1 MCARLLIVSLRRFTV
16 RQQVNLTTPLYAR
29 RHKTVSQIPNF
40 WPLVL
45 EQAPPDIDQYIQP
58 SDSALLLS
66 SLTSLSVRH
75 FQLEET
81 PAGDPRSVSIRWE
94 FAENEYF
101 EDEVLEK
108 KFWYRRAKDGWCGLV
123 SEPVCIKWKKG
134 KDLTGGLLDLVCKAW
149 EADLPR
155 QQEHGSKSSS
165 SSSSSSSGSPSAGA
179 EGGDAKEAMTTEQK
193 ALKKKINQTGMG
205 GLSFF
210 AWFGFIG
217 RRVSA
222 KESEEATRREAERR
236 EGRRQGQKI
245 ESPVENEPEEGEGP
259 GMSLE
264 IFQDGDDLAV
274 AITEDLWPG
283 AIKYFSESC
292 AISTPFFPFPSRRRL
307 HSLHSLPQSIV
318 IIAMS
323 QARHL
328 ANTQQS
334 RHRNKTPSPTQ
345 TLNPTRKAPTK
356 KSQKTPA
363 PAADHRRSED
373 HNRPEKERGKLCI
386 GGRQSAL
393 AIIHCPHYNGR
404 IWHCLGRL
412 SSRYGVSNDAY

>member
-1 MCARLLIVSLRRFTV
+1 LTFCTV
-16 RQQVNLTTPLYAR
+16 RQQVNLTAPLYAR

-94 FAENEYF
+94 FADNEYF

-108 KFWYRRAKDGWCGLV
+108 RFWYRRSRYGWCGLV
-123 SEPVCIKWKKG
+123 SEPVPIRWKKG

-149 EADLPR
+149 DADLGR
-155 QQEHGSKSSS
+155 QDA
-165 SSSSSSSGSPSAGA
+165 SGSGSGGGGGSASAGA
-179 EGGDAKEAMTTEQK
+179 ESANEAMTAEHK

-222 KESEEATRREAERR
+222 KESEEAMRREAERR
-236 EGRRQGQKI
+236 DLRRQGQKI
-245 ESPVENEPEEGEGP
+245 ESPVENESEEGGEGP

-264 IFQDGDDLAV
+264 IFPDGDDLAV

-283 AIKYFSESC
+283 AIKYFSEYCVFIFLPLLFLFSC
-292 AISTPFFPFPSRRRL
+292 WLPFRSYKRFIST
-307 HSLHSLPQSIV
+307 
-318 IIAMS
+318 
-323 QARHL
+323 
-328 ANTQQS
+328 N
-334 RHRNKTPSPTQ
+334 TPS
-345 TLNPTRKAPTK
+345 
-356 KSQKTPA
+356 
-363 PAADHRRSED
+363 
-373 HNRPEKERGKLCI
+373 
-386 GGRQSAL
+386 
-393 AIIHCPHYNGR
+393 
-404 IWHCLGRL
+404 
-412 SSRYGVSNDAY
+412 